1 MILSPIS
8 RTDLQARLSSPLPPV
23 LLEALPAGYRQT
35 LITLDE
41 ATRELQDLF
50 ARTLK

>member
-23 LLEALPAGYRQT
+23 LLEALPEGYF
-35 LITLDE
+35 LNGHLPG
-41 ATRELQDLF
+41 
-50 ARTLK
+50 ARHFPH